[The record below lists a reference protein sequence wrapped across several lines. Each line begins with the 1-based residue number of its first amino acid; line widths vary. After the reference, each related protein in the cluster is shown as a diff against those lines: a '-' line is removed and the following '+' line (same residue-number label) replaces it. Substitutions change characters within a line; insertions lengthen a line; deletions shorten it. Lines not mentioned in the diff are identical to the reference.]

1 METGRIGLETGRLTA
16 ARRRPP
22 GTMARREPL
31 LVRATKYMGAF
42 LASSLIAAWLTLCV
56 MRAVFIPTVDAKMT
70 LFPSSGKIGKKV
82 HPGPDVQFPMAPTP
96 APDDGVSWDDQTAR
110 ARAAEDVR
118 AMFHHAY
125 DNYMTHAFPHDELKP
140 LSRTWTD
147 SLGELGNLDMKH
159 LPEDY
164 AGVALTLIDAT
175 STLAVLGNK
184 TEFARNVRWMERNLD
199 FDIDVRVNAFECNIR
214 VLAGLLSAHVIALGD
229 GGLSTGAKRGSGSKK
244 GSGSWFGKGRGSGSG
259 PSSFDK
265 DGGVGRSMGPPF
277 MPEYTGGLLPKA
289 LDLGERLLRA
299 FGTKTGM
306 PYAWVNLRHGVRAG
320 ETNETNVAAVGS
332 FILEF
337 GMLSRLSGD
346 RRFERAA
353 RGAIRSMW
361 SIRGERDL
369 LGNTL
374 DVQRGTWVVRSGGI
388 GAGCDSFFE
397 YLLKAYVMFGDD
409 EYYHMFSDAYVA
421 AMRYYHDDGWYH
433 EAHLNTGVA
442 THAQATSLQA
452 FWPGMQTLI
461 GDVEAARA
469 THARFA
475 SVWDKYGVFPERFM
489 YREQHLHPTEKHYP
503 LRPEHAEST
512 AMLYM
517 ATRDD
522 SFRTVGARLHADI
535 TRHTRVPGGHA
546 SVRDVSTKALED
558 HQHSFFL
565 AETCKYLYLLF
576 DDSFMDGRNVVFT
589 TEGHPLPVLAWESRE
604 DTEVTGG
611 ASVGSW
617 ASDGKSRYNGESG
630 SDGGGEV
637 FDAAEEDVVV
647 AIIEAATE
655 RMRREKDDE
664 GRVDRTKTYGGGEY
678 RASWSDPTAALVGEG
693 FNGAGWGLTER
704 VCPNLDVIG
713 TARTVGACTPVDASR
728 ASSLT
733 SSAPPGDGDSVEMAA
748 KLSGL
753 QSRLERLK
761 EAMAAANKANSG
773 SPQKLQ
779 EMMNEFVKSEATRA
793 GKSVEDEKVSEKAYP
808 TVGGNAP
815 KPSPVRGPPVRR
827 ANVKGEDSECHV
839 LDLKEDHRCKDD
851 ADCGVD
857 AKSCSPRE
865 CSQHKYCFTA
875 P

>member
-1 METGRIGLETGRLTA
+1 MA
-16 ARRRPP
+16 P
-22 GTMARREPL
+22 GERVRARREPR
-31 LVRATKYMGAF
+31 LVMGAKLVGTF
-42 LASSLIAAWLTLCV
+42 VASSLIAAWVTMCV
-56 MRAVFIPTVDAKMT
+56 MRAIVIPAVEAKMT
-70 LFPSSGKIGKKV
+70 FFPSTGKKV
-82 HPGPDVQFPMAPTP
+82 SPGPDVEFLMAPTP
-96 APDDGVSWDDQTAR
+96 APADRVPSWKDDRTAR
-110 ARAAEDVR
+110 ASAAADVR

-164 AGVALTLIDAT
+164 EGVALTLIDAT
-175 STLAVLGNK
+175 STLAVLGNR

-229 GGLSTGAKRGSGSKK
+229 GGRAGEGTARKRP
-244 GSGSWFGKGRGSGSG
+244 SWFGKGMGSG
-259 PSSFDK
+259 PSARLFDV
-265 DGGVGRSMGPPF
+265 DGGMGHSVGSGF
-277 MPEYTGGLLPKA
+277 MPDYEGGLLPKA
-289 LDLGERLLRA
+289 LDLGERLLKA
-299 FGTKTGM
+299 FDTKTGM
-306 PYAWVNLRHGVRAG
+306 PYAWVNLRHGVRPG

-332 FILEF
+332 FVLEF
-337 GMLSRLSGD
+337 GLLSRLTGD
-346 RRFERAA
+346 GRFERAA

-361 SIRGERDL
+361 SIRGDRDL

-374 DVQRGTWVVRSGGI
+374 DVQRGTWIVRSGGI

-397 YLLKAYVMFGDD
+397 YLIKAYVMFGDD
-409 EYYHMFSDAYVA
+409 EYYRMFSDAYVA
-421 AMRYYHDDGWYH
+421 VMRYYHDDGWYH

-442 THAQATSLQA
+442 THVQATSLQA

-461 GDVEAARA
+461 GDLEAARA
-469 THARFA
+469 THARFG

-576 DDSFMDGRNVVFT
+576 DDSFMDGRNLVFS
-589 TEGHPLPVLAWESRE
+589 TEGHPLPVLAWQNQAYTE
-604 DTEVTGG
+604 DSGD
-611 ASVGSW
+611 ASKSSW
-617 ASDGKSRYNGESG
+617 ASDGKSRYNG
-630 SDGGGEV
+630 GGEV
-637 FDAAEEDVVV
+637 FDAEEEDVIVS
-647 AIIEAATE
+647 IIEAAAARSRSVRNE
-655 RMRREKDDE
+655 E
-664 GRVDRTKTYGGGEY
+664 DRTKRARKAYGGGGY

-693 FNGAGWGLTER
+693 FNGAGWGLTKR

-713 TARTVGACTPVDASR
+713 TARTIGACTPVDAAR
-728 ASSLT
+728 ASSL
-733 SSAPPGDGDSVEMAA
+733 SSAAPLGKGDSVEITNR
-748 KLSGL
+748 LSGL

-761 EAMAAANKANSG
+761 EAMAAAMEDKANKG
-773 SPQKLQ
+773 TPDRLQ
-779 EMMNEFVKSEATRA
+779 EMMANFLQSEATRVDEVVE
-793 GKSVEDEKVSEKAYP
+793 GKKVKKKVYP
-808 TVGGNAP
+808 TAGGSAP
-815 KPSPVRGPPVRR
+815 KSSPVRGPPVRR
-827 ANVKGEDSECHV
+827 ANVKGEDSDCHV
-839 LDLKEDHRCKDD
+839 LDLKESHRCVDD
-851 ADCGVD
+851 GDCGVD
-857 AKSCSPRE
+857 AQTCSPRK
-865 CSQHKYCFTA
+865 CSEHKFCFTA